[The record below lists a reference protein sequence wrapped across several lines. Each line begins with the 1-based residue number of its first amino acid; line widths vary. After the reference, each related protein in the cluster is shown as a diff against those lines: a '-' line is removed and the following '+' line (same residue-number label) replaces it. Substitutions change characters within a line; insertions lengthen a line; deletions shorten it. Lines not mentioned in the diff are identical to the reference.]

1 MKRIVFIWVALVLS
15 LTAEDNLVDQDIL
28 DRFNLLCTRIEW
40 VIKSDH
46 EYYMMDVIR
55 AYGLQSVRNEN
66 DNLYEV
72 LLQSQVYEKNLL
84 NAGKSVLKE
93 LRNSQKQKILILPE
107 IMLKSKVTIYSFSS
121 VN

>member
-1 MKRIVFIWVALVLS
+1 MKRIVFIWGALVLS
-15 LTAEDNLVDQDIL
+15 LTAEDNLVGQDIL

-46 EYYMMDVIR
+46 EYYMMDVTR

-107 IMLKSKVTIYSFSS
+107 IMVKSKVTIYSFSS